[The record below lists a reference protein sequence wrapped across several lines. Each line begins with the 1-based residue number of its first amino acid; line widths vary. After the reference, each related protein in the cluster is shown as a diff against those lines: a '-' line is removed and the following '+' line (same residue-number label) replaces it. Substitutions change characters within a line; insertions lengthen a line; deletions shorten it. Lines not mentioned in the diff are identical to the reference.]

1 MADGLTPWDWRR
13 TREGWQR
20 AEWLMP
26 SAAQRQPAL
35 HPSVVA
41 MLELLLSIG
50 ALAAFP
56 ARGREPGEV
65 VRSSGSGPPDGAEL
79 TDGLKPPLSTDPRPP
94 ADNSDN
100 APVEPLSEAR
110 YTPV

>member
-1 MADGLTPWDWRR
+1 LLLIVASWTAGGISSPWLAPAADLTPWDWRR
-13 TREGWQR
+13 TRSGWQR

-26 SAAQRQPAL
+26 PAVEQKPTL

-56 ARGREPGEV
+56 ARGRETGDIS
-65 VRSSGSGPPDGAEL
+65 RSSRSSPSPSAE
-79 TDGLKPPLSTDPRPP
+79 P
-94 ADNSDN
+94 AGR
-100 APVEPLSEAR
+100 AEAR
-110 YTPV
+110 TMS